1 MDPEKAAQQH
11 LVTTLVNTIKAQ
23 NNLIQHYQ
31 ELLKLGPQ
39 PLPADLSEQ
48 KPAQRAN

>member
-23 NNLIQHYQ
+23 NNLLQHYQ
-31 ELLKLGPQ
+31 ELLKLSPQ
-39 PLPADLSEQ
+39 QLVQDQQEQ
-48 KPAQRAN
+48 PAQRAN